1 MAGFYNINMLSISA
15 PVRVDIGGGVTDIPE
30 FAREVGTSVLNIG
43 VDVFADIQR
52 NKLLPIHLNINAI
65 SSSSHRLI
73 YNGIVHE
80 LDDIHDSLLFLKEFI
95 SSKISIDLYPCSFSF
110 VNGLPQST
118 GLGSSAALSC
128 LMTVACNRL
137 KGVSTDPDTI
147 IKLAHQTEVE
157 ELGVTG
163 GFQDF
168 IATYFGK
175 SNYIDFNSLHDTD
188 LNTNHSLG
196 KALPEKLISYLNET
210 MMVVINKKDNISSD
224 VVVKDEIHN
233 FYKNKPETKINL
245 EIIKESNTKMKDVIF
260 ANASPEAILSHIGD
274 LMILSW
280 SAQKKLSR
288 FVGSDMLSAIERV
301 ISEHVYGYR
310 GPGTGA
316 NSLFFICKLGE
327 RKKLM
332 YKLQKFADDVEI
344 LFLKVNESGIV
355 FSHDHD

>member
-1 MAGFYNINMLSISA
+1 
-15 PVRVDIGGGVTDIPE
+15 
-30 FAREVGTSVLNIG
+30 
-43 VDVFADIQR
+43 
-52 NKLLPIHLNINAI
+52 
-65 SSSSHRLI
+65 
-73 YNGIVHE
+73 
-80 LDDIHDSLLFLKEFI
+80 
-95 SSKISIDLYPCSFSF
+95 
-110 VNGLPQST
+110 
-118 GLGSSAALSC
+118 
-128 LMTVACNRL
+128 MTVACNRL
-137 KGVSTDPDTI
+137 KGVPTDPDTI
-147 IKLAHQTEVE
+147 IKLAHRTEVE

-168 IATYFGK
+168 IAAYFGK

-210 MMVVINKKDNISSD
+210 MMVVINKKNNISSD
-224 VVVKDEIHN
+224 VVVKDEINN

-260 ANASPEAILSHIGD
+260 ANAPLETTLSHIGD

-301 ISEHVYGYR
+301 ISEHVHGYR
-310 GPGTGA
+310 GPGAGA
-316 NSLFFICKLGE
+316 NSLFFICKLEE
-327 RKKLM
+327 RKELM

-355 FSHDHD
+355 FPHDHD